1 MTQTF
6 YITTPIYY
14 VNAEPHIGTSYTTV
28 LADTLARYHRL
39 LGLRSYFL
47 TGTDEH
53 GDKIARS
60 AAAGKETPQAFVD
73 RISEKFRQLWPQL
86 HVHPDRFIRTTD
98 PDHVRTVQ
106 YILQKVYDAGDIS
119 FGEYGGL
126 YCLGCERFYTEKE
139 LVDGLC
145 PDHKV
150 APEFIQEK
158 NYFFHMS
165 KYQEWLGNYITD
177 HPDFIR
183 PERYRNE
190 VLGFL
195 RESLEDLCIS
205 RPKTRLTWGVP
216 IPFDDKYVTYVWF
229 DALINYLTGIGYPNS
244 KDWESYWVRA
254 EHLIGKDILKPHAVY
269 WPTMLKAAGIP
280 LFEHLTVHGYWNFED
295 TKISKSLGTPLAPLP
310 LIKVFGTDAL
320 RYFLMRDMV
329 VGLDAKF
336 SVAAL
341 VSRLNSDLANDFGN
355 LLSRVTRLV
364 TAHFDGKAPEKPEE
378 PGPLAAEVASL
389 IETLPQEL
397 AEMHLHNIIEEILQL
412 VRATNRYLESN
423 APWKLV
429 KENRWR
435 AGEVIYEA
443 LEALRIAAIC
453 LSPVMPEKTTE
464 LLARLG
470 QPIEEFQLDPHCVWG
485 RLREGTR
492 ITEGPPLFPRIPED
506 ELPALLPEILGT
518 SDKGEKVKPTP
529 AEKKVE
535 EEITIDD
542 YSRAKL
548 VVARVLSAER
558 LPKSDKLVKMQIDLG
573 SETRQIVAGIAE
585 HYTPESLIGMS
596 IVVVTNLKPMKLRG
610 EESRGMLLA
619 AISGDKLA
627 LLTVDKDIPSGA
639 SVS

>member
-28 LADTLARYHRL
+28 LADTLARYNRL
-39 LGLRSYFL
+39 LGLRTYFL

-60 AAAGKETPQAFVD
+60 AAAGKESPQDFVN
-73 RISEKFRQLWPQL
+73 RISKKFRQLWPQL

-98 PDHVRTVQ
+98 VDHIRTVQ
-106 YILQKVYDAGDIS
+106 YILQKVYDTGDIY

-158 NYFFHMS
+158 NYFFRMN
-165 KYQEWLGNYITD
+165 KYQEWLRDYITD

-195 RESLEDLCIS
+195 REPLEDLCIS

-216 IPFDDKYVTYVWF
+216 IPFDENYVTYVWF
-229 DALINYLTGIGYPNS
+229 DALINYLTAIGYPEGS
-244 KDWESYWVRA
+244 DWESYWNRA

-269 WPTMLKAAGIP
+269 WPTMLQAAGIP
-280 LFEHLTVHGYWNFED
+280 PYAHLTVHGYWNFED
-295 TKISKSLGTPLAPLP
+295 TKISKSLGTPLAPMP
-310 LIKVFGTDAL
+310 FVKIFGTDVL

-341 VSRLNSDLANDFGN
+341 VARLNSDLANDFGN

-364 TAHFDGKAPEKPEE
+364 TTHFDSRVPDGPEKA
-378 PGPLAAEVASL
+378 GPLAVQAASL
-389 IETLPQEL
+389 IETIPEEL
-397 AEMHLHNIIEEILQL
+397 AEIRLHNIIEEILQL

-423 APWKLV
+423 APWKLI
-429 KENRWR
+429 KENRTR

-443 LEALRIAAIC
+443 VEALRVAAIC
-453 LSPVMPEKTTE
+453 LWPVMPEKTAE

-470 QPIEEFQLDPHCVWG
+470 QPIEEFRLDPHGSWG
-485 RLREGTR
+485 RLSAGTR
-492 ITEGPPLFPRIPED
+492 ITEGPPLFPRVPED
-506 ELPALLPEILGT
+506 ELPNLLPEILGKPT
-518 SDKGEKVKPTP
+518 RGKEVKPEP
-529 AEKKVE
+529 AKEKD
-535 EEITIDD
+535 EEITIEEF
-542 YSRAKL
+542 SRSKL
-548 VVARVLSAER
+548 IVARVLSAER
-558 LPKSDKLVKMQIDLG
+558 LPKTDKLLKMQIDIG
-573 SETRQIVAGIAE
+573 GETRQIVAGIAQQ
-585 HYTPESLIGMS
+585 YTPESLVGKS
-596 IVVVTNLKPMKLRG
+596 IIVVTNLKPVKLRG

-619 AISGDKLA
+619 ATSGDELA
-627 LLTVDKDIPSGA
+627 LLTLDKDFPIGA
-639 SVS
+639 PIR